1 MADADGPAGRQTA
14 LEIEFFKIL
23 LFKIMLQN
31 TSGEFPHE

>member
-14 LEIEFFKIL
+14 LEIEFFKI
-23 LFKIMLQN
+23 MLQN